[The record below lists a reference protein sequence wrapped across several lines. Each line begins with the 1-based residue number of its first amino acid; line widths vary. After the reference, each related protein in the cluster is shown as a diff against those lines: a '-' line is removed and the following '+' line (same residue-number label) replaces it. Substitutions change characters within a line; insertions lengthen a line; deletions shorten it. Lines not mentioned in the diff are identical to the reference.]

1 MAGLR
6 IVSDKVALVTGAS
19 SGIGAA
25 FARELARRGARVAL
39 VARREDRLERQCRE
53 ISEAGGQA
61 SVHVCD
67 VSDPDAVERAWAEI
81 TDRWGPVDLLINNAG
96 HGRHILFEH
105 HSTDDIERMMRS
117 NYMGTVYWIKRV
129 LPGMK
134 ERGHGWIVNISSFAG
149 KLGQADEAAYSASKS
164 AVTALSQGL
173 AQEFA
178 PLGIHVLCLHPTL
191 VETEMFTPEVMA
203 RMPRTLG
210 KRFIAPSEF
219 VGQALDV
226 LAKGRTEAVI
236 PRRMRLPIL
245 LYELFPTLM
254 GRTVGRVKLAA
265 LPE

>member
-1 MAGLR
+1 
-6 IVSDKVALVTGAS
+6 
-19 SGIGAA
+19 
-25 FARELARRGARVAL
+25 
-39 VARREDRLERQCRE
+39 
-53 ISEAGGQA
+53 
-61 SVHVCD
+61 
-67 VSDPDAVERAWAEI
+67 
-81 TDRWGPVDLLINNAG
+81 
-96 HGRHILFEH
+96 
-105 HSTDDIERMMRS
+105 MRS

-129 LPGMK
+129 LPSMK